1 MVFPE
6 RGACVVPD
14 DLGLVD
20 IDRAKDLGAYVE
32 EGPWVQHP

>member
-6 RGACVVPD
+6 TGACVVPD

-20 IDRAKDLGAYVE
+20 IDRAKDIGTYV
-32 EGPWVQHP
+32 